1 MDPLDRANGAAV
13 QIHDEVEVKMPYWQ
27 WMFLLGWLRSQ
38 QANSGWSESGEL
50 DEAASAIAAAV
61 RP

>member
-1 MDPLDRANGAAV
+1 MN
-13 QIHDEVEVKMPYWQ
+13 IHDEVAITMPYWR

-50 DEAASAIAAAV
+50 DDVANAIAGSV
-61 RP
+61 QP

>member
-1 MDPLDRANGAAV
+1 V
-13 QIHDEVEVKMPYWQ
+13 QIHDEVEVKMPYWR

-61 RP
+61 QP